1 MVSKKERQDIEE
13 MSDIQDGLRANSE
26 ESFDRDLE
34 FSKNPMYSSEDIP
47 TDIYRYKRM
56 RLVPNSEAEFQGLVD
71 KDVVLANIKDK
82 KPDPDYLRFV
92 AETIVALNVFSKE
105 EDVIKVDD
113 NGRPVLVRNAQGLLV
128 PMHETVLVP
137 DPDFDII
144 RSFLRAS
151 FKSDLTLSR
160 AMGKDREAVL
170 DRTQGFS
177 KEIKRPDKGNKYGG

>member
-1 MVSKKERQDIEE
+1 MVSKKDRKDMEE
-13 MSDIQDGLRANSE
+13 VNEIQENMRANSE
-26 ESFDRDLE
+26 DSFDRDLE
-34 FSKNPMYSSEDIP
+34 FSKNPIYSSEDIP

-92 AETIVALNVFSKE
+92 AETIVALDVFSKE
-105 EDVIKVDD
+105 AVVIKYDD
-113 NGRPVLVRNAQGLLV
+113 NGRPIMVRNDEGLLV
-128 PMHETVLVP
+128 IAKETVLVP

-170 DRTQGFS
+170 DRTQGFT
-177 KEIKRPDKGNKYGG
+177 KELKRPDKGNKYGG